1 MHIYYYYTLWTHL
14 LIKMFILFQLV
25 DSADVATANFMAE
38 QQQRTIELE
47 KKLDMHIQGLKVAT
61 EATVRKYTG
70 R

>member
-1 MHIYYYYTLWTHL
+1 
-14 LIKMFILFQLV
+14 MFILFQLV